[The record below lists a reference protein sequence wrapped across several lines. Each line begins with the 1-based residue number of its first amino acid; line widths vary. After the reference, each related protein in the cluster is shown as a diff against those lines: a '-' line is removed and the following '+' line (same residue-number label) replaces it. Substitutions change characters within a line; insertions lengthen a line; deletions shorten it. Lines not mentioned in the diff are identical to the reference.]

1 MNMKFKNKLYTKS
14 FYFWKSIPLGFVF
27 VITLINGCINYEQE
41 VSLYPDGSGTIDIH
55 YWMKIP
61 NYEKNQIVNDI
72 GIFNP
77 DSIKKEFTSTENIET
92 EVKNIKVYSD
102 TTDSTIH
109 SVIRLWFKHIDSLNN
124 MRQFNGFNFSLKD
137 GAEKQ
142 KIFSQ
147 FIPPIA
153 IGFGFDV
160 SDYYVTY
167 IYDFPGE
174 IITHNATDVTN
185 KKLIWKYRLD
195 EIGKGKTISVTYRPF
210 KLKETPKWIYAL
222 SGLVLLIVIIFLFRK
237 KRD

>member
-1 MNMKFKNKLYTKS
+1 MKFINKIFTKIS
-14 FYFWKSIPLGFVF
+14 YFLLL
-27 VITLINGCINYEQE
+27 VILFTINGCINYEQE

-61 NYEKNQIVNDI
+61 NYEKNQMINDI
-72 GIFNP
+72 GIFVQ
-77 DSIKKEFTSTENIET
+77 DSIKNEFTSLYAEI
-92 EVKNIKVYSD
+92 KNIKVYSD

-124 MRQFNGFNFSLKD
+124 MKQFKGFNFSLKD

-147 FIPPIA
+147 FILPIA

-174 IITHNATDVTN
+174 IITHNATDVAN
-185 KKLIWKYRLD
+185 KKLIWKYHLD

-237 KRD
+237 KRN